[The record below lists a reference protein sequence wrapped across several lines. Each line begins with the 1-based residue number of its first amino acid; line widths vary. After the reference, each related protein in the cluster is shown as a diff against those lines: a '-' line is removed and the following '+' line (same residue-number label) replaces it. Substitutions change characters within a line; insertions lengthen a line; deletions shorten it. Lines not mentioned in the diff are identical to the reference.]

1 MEVNCLK
8 VAVSATGP
16 SLDASVDPRFGR
28 CAYFVIVDMD
38 TMQFEALQNSAQYA
52 GRGAGIQAAQTIAS
66 KGAQVVLTGNVGPN
80 AYQALSAA
88 GIQIV
93 TGAYG
98 TVREAV
104 MKYKQ
109 GELRSTSSPTAPM
122 HYGMGGGYGMGMGRG
137 RGMGMGRGMGRGM
150 GGFAQQAYPGVTPM
164 PPTPQMTREQEIQML
179 KDQMNILQDQLE
191 QIKKRLKD
199 LEK

>member
-1 MEVNCLK
+1 MK

-16 SLDASVDPRFGR
+16 SLDSSVDPRFGR
-28 CAYFVIVDMD
+28 CAYFVIVDSD
-38 TMQFEALQNSAQYA
+38 TMKFEAIPNPAQYA
-52 GRGAGIQAAQTIAS
+52 GGGAGIQAAQTIAG
-66 KGAQVVLTGNVGPN
+66 KGVQAVLTGNVGPN

-104 MKYKQ
+104 MKFKQ
-109 GELRSTSSPTAPM
+109 GELRGTSGPTAPV
-122 HYGMGGGYGMGMGRG
+122 HYGVGGGYDMCMGRG
-137 RGMGMGRGMGRGM
+137 RRTGMGRGMGRGM
-150 GGFAQQAYPGVTPM
+150 GGFQQPAYPAATPSSM
-164 PPTPQMTREQEIQML
+164 PPISKEQEIQML
-179 KDQMNILQDQLE
+179 MDQMRILQDQLE

>member
-1 MEVNCLK
+1 MNCLK
-8 VAVSATGP
+8 VAVSASGP

-28 CAYFVIVDMD
+28 CAYFVIVDTD
-38 TMQFEALQNSAQYA
+38 TMQFEAIPNSAQYA
-52 GRGAGIQAAQTIAS
+52 GGGAGIQAAQTVAS
-66 KGAQVVLTGNVGPN
+66 KGVEAVLTGNVGPN

-98 TVREAV
+98 IVREAV
-104 MKYKQ
+104 MKFKQ
-109 GELRSTSSPTAPM
+109 GELKGISRPTAPM
-122 HYGMGGGYGMGMGRG
+122 HYGIGGGYGMSMGRG

-150 GGFAQQAYPGVTPM
+150 GGFAQPTYPGATTM
-164 PPTPQMTREQEIQML
+164 PPTPSITKEQEIQML
-179 KDQMNILQDQLE
+179 KDQMRILQDQLE

>member
-1 MEVNCLK
+1 LK
-8 VAVSATGP
+8 VAVSASGP

-28 CAYFVIVDMD
+28 CAYFVIVETD
-38 TMQFEALQNSAQYA
+38 TMQFEAIPNSAQYA
-52 GRGAGIQAAQTIAS
+52 GGGAGIQAAQTVAS
-66 KGAQVVLTGNVGPN
+66 KGVQAVLTGNVGPN
-80 AYQALSAA
+80 AYQALAAA
-88 GIQIV
+88 GIHIV

-137 RGMGMGRGMGRGM
+137 RGMGMGRGMGGY
-150 GGFAQQAYPGVTPM
+150 QQLAYPGSVA
-164 PPTPQMTREQEIQML
+164 PPTSPMTKDQEIQML
-179 KDQMNILQDQLE
+179 RNQMKNLQEQLE

>member
-1 MEVNCLK
+1 LK

-28 CAYFVIVDMD
+28 CAYFVIVDTD
-38 TMQFEALQNSAQYA
+38 TMQFEAIPNSAQYA
-52 GRGAGIQAAQTIAS
+52 GGGAGIQAAQTVAS
-66 KGAQVVLTGNVGPN
+66 KGVQVVLTGNVGPN
-80 AYQALSAA
+80 AYQALTSA

-104 MKYKQ
+104 RKYKS
-109 GELRSTSSPTAPM
+109 GELRSTSAPTAPM
-122 HYGMGGGYGMGMGRG
+122 HYGTGGGYGVGRG

-150 GGFAQQAYPGVTPM
+150 GGFVQPAYPGVTTM
-164 PPTPQMTREQEIQML
+164 PPAPSITREQEIQML
-179 KDQMNILQDQLE
+179 KDQMKILQDQLE
-191 QIKKRLKD
+191 QIKKKLKD

>member
-1 MEVNCLK
+1 VEVKCLK

-28 CAYFVIVDMD
+28 CSYFVIVDIE
-38 TMQFEALQNSAQYA
+38 TMQFEALQNPAQYA
-52 GRGAGIQAAQTIAS
+52 GGGAGIQAAQTIAS
-66 KGAQVVLTGNVGPN
+66 KGVQVILTGNVGPN

-104 MKYKQ
+104 MKYKE
-109 GELRSTSSPTAPM
+109 GKLRSTSAPTAPM
-122 HYGMGGGYGMGMGRG
+122 HYGMGGGYGMGRG
-137 RGMGMGRGMGRGM
+137 RGMGMGRGMRGSL
-150 GGFAQQAYPGVTPM
+150 QLAYPGVITPSA
-164 PPTPQMTREQEIQML
+164 PQISKEQEIQVL
-179 KDQMNILQDQLE
+179 KDQMKILQDQLE
-191 QIKKRLKD
+191 QIKKKLKD

>member
-1 MEVNCLK
+1 VNCLK
-8 VAVSATGP
+8 VAVSASGP

-28 CAYFVIVDMD
+28 CAYFVIVETD
-38 TMQFEALQNSAQYA
+38 TMQFEAIPNSAQYA
-52 GRGAGIQAAQTIAS
+52 GGGAGIQAAQTVAS
-66 KGAQVVLTGNVGPN
+66 KGVEAVLTGNVGPN
-80 AYQALSAA
+80 AYQALAAA

-98 TVREAV
+98 TVREVV

-150 GGFAQQAYPGVTPM
+150 GGFAQPAYPGAAMTP
-164 PPTPQMTREQEIQML
+164 PAPSITKEQEIQML
-179 KDQMNILQDQLE
+179 KNQMRILQNQLE

>member
-1 MEVNCLK
+1 MNFLK
-8 VAVSATGP
+8 VAVSASGP
-16 SLDASVDPRFGR
+16 SLDAAVDPRFGR
-28 CAYFVIVDMD
+28 CAYFVIVDTD
-38 TMQFEALQNSAQYA
+38 TMQFEAIPNSAQYA
-52 GRGAGIQAAQTIAS
+52 GGGAGIQAAQTVAS
-66 KGAQVVLTGNVGPN
+66 KGIQAVLTGNVGPN

-93 TGAYG
+93 TGVYG

-109 GELRSTSSPTAPM
+109 GEFRSTSRPTAPM

-150 GGFAQQAYPGVTPM
+150 GGFQQPAYPGATM
-164 PPTPQMTREQEIQML
+164 LPTSQMTKEQEIQML
-179 KDQMNILQDQLE
+179 RDQMRILQDQLE
-191 QIKKRLKD
+191 QLKKRLKE

>member
-1 MEVNCLK
+1 MK

-16 SLDASVDPRFGR
+16 SLDAQVDPRFGR
-28 CAYFVIVDMD
+28 CAYFVIVDTE
-38 TMQFEALQNSAQYA
+38 TMQFESIQNTSQYSFS
-52 GRGAGIQAAQTIAS
+52 GAGIQAAQLVAS
-66 KGAQVVLTGNVGPN
+66 KGVKAVLTGNVGPN

-104 MKYKQ
+104 MRYKR
-109 GELRSTSSPTAPM
+109 GELGGATSPTAPM

-137 RGMGMGRGMGRGM
+137 MGRGMGMRRGM
-150 GGFAQQAYPGVTPM
+150 GGFMPPAYPGPVAPLAPTAPS
-164 PPTPQMTREQEIQML
+164 TPQMTKEQEIQLL
-179 KDQMNILQDQLE
+179 KEQMKTLQKQLE
-191 QIKKRLKD
+191 QIKKRLKE
-199 LEK
+199 LGE

>member
-1 MEVNCLK
+1 MK
-8 VAVSATGP
+8 VAVSASGP

-28 CAYFVIVDMD
+28 CAYFVIVDTD
-38 TMQFEALQNSAQYA
+38 TMQFEAIPNSAQYA
-52 GRGAGIQAAQTIAS
+52 GGGAGIQAAQTVAS
-66 KGAQVVLTGNVGPN
+66 KGVQAVLTGNVGPN

-93 TGAYG
+93 TGVYG

-104 MKYKQ
+104 MKYKS
-109 GELRSTSSPTAPM
+109 GELKGVSGPTAPM

-150 GGFAQQAYPGVTPM
+150 GGFAQPAYPGATTM
-164 PPTPQMTREQEIQML
+164 PPASSVTREQEIQML
-179 KDQMNILQDQLE
+179 KDQMRILQDQLE
-191 QIKKRLKD
+191 QIKRRLKD

>member
-1 MEVNCLK
+1 LK

-28 CAYFVIVDMD
+28 CSYFVIVDVE
-38 TMQFEALQNSAQYA
+38 TMQFEAIPNSAQYA
-52 GRGAGIQAAQTIAS
+52 GGGAGIQAAQTVAS
-66 KGAQVVLTGNVGPN
+66 KGVKAVLTGNVGPN

-88 GIQIV
+88 GIQII

-109 GELRSTSSPTAPM
+109 GELSGASTPTAPM

-137 RGMGMGRGMGRGM
+137 RGMGMGRGMVIGRGM
-150 GGFAQQAYPGVTPM
+150 RGAMQPTYPGVTAPSV
-164 PPTPQMTREQEIQML
+164 PQISKEQEIQML
-179 KDQMNILQDQLE
+179 KDQMKVLQDQLE
-191 QIKKRLKD
+191 QIKKRLKE